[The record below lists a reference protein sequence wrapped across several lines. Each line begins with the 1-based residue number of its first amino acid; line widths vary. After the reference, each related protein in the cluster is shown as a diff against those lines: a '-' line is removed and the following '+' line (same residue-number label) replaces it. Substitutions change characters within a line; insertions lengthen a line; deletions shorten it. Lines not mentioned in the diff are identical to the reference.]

1 MQEIEFM
8 FQVPV
13 KKRKALQKAFTL
25 LKAEPIHLA
34 AQYFDTADQTL
45 AKHCIAIRRRQE
57 NDTWKQTFKALNT
70 AKALSRFELEFDIE
84 PPETT
89 TLDLD
94 NYKKDYSVIYKN
106 LKRALGLPLPTL
118 ELLFETNIQRLRVLQ
133 DVGSITLEI
142 ALDIGKIFK
151 EQSSV
156 DIFEIEFELK
166 QGSIEDLI
174 AFIQHWIQKY
184 QLSLDTHSKSDYGLQ
199 VVHQQTYFPAQY
211 QTALVLNRS
220 SSEAEALQSILAN
233 CLQHLLPNAS
243 SIARQQ
249 YSSEHIHQARV
260 AIRRLRSALKSFA
273 AWSDDIQPHWKAELT
288 TIFQALGGTRD
299 IDALNEDLLPQL
311 IEAGYLLDHLAPT
324 TETISDV
331 CALFQRPETTKLW
344 LELILFTEQEL
355 DSPSKSK
362 LKKHALKVI
371 QALHHKICVH
381 AEHFSQLEDEEK
393 HRVRKQV
400 KQLRYSIEFVASLLD
415 AKALKTYLK
424 KLKAVQES
432 LGHYNDLVVADALFQ
447 QAPEPEAAYSFATG
461 WIAAEKNRM
470 LKLVEQ
476 QMMQFSQTKPLK

>member
-1 MQEIEFM
+1 MQEIEFK

-45 AKHCIAIRRRQE
+45 AKHCIAIRRRLE
-57 NDTWKQTFKALNT
+57 NDEWKQTFKAVNS
-70 AKALSRFELEFDIE
+70 AKALSRFEVEFDIA
-84 PPETT
+84 PPETAI
-89 TLDLD
+89 LELD
-94 NYKKDYSVIYKN
+94 NYEPYPTVYKK
-106 LKRALGLPLPTL
+106 LKCALGLSLPTL
-118 ELLFETNIQRLRVLQ
+118 ELLFETKIQRLCVLQ
-133 DVGSITLEI
+133 NVGSSAVEI

-174 AFIQHWIQKY
+174 AFIQAWVQKY
-184 QLSLDTHSKSDYGLQ
+184 QLTLDTHSKSDYGLQ
-199 VVHQQTYFPAQY
+199 AVRQQSSFPAQY
-211 QTALVLNRS
+211 QTPLVLNRS
-220 SSEAEALQSILAN
+220 SNETKALQSMVAN
-233 CLQHLLPNAS
+233 CLQHLLPNTS

-249 YSSEHIHQARV
+249 YSSEHVHQARV

-273 AWSDDIQPHWKAELT
+273 AWSEAMQPHWKKELT

-311 IEAGYLLDHLAPT
+311 IEAGYPLDHLAPS
-324 TETISDV
+324 TEAITDV
-331 CALFQRPETTKLW
+331 CALFQRPETTQLW

-371 QALHHKICVH
+371 QALHHKICAH

-393 HRVRKQV
+393 HRIRKQV
-400 KQLRYSIEFVASLLD
+400 KQLRYSVEFVASLLD
-415 AKALKTYLK
+415 AKALRTYLK

-476 QMMQFSQTKPLK
+476 QLIQFSQTKPLK

>member
-1 MQEIEFM
+1 MQEIEFK

-45 AKHCIAIRRRQE
+45 ANHCIAIRRRQE
-57 NDTWKQTFKALNT
+57 NNEWKQTFKAVNT
-70 AKALSRFELEFDIE
+70 AKALSRFELEFGIA

-94 NYKKDYSVIYKN
+94 NYKKDYSAIYKK

-118 ELLFETNIQRLRVLQ
+118 ELLFETKIQRLRVLQ
-133 DVGSITLEI
+133 DVGSSTVEI

-151 EQSSV
+151 EQNSV

-174 AFIQHWIQKY
+174 AFIRPWVQKY
-184 QLSLDTHSKSDYGLQ
+184 QLSLDTHSKSDYGLLA
-199 VVHQQTYFPAQY
+199 VRQQSSFSAQY
-211 QTALVLNRS
+211 QTPLVLNRS
-220 SSEAEALQSILAN
+220 SSEVEALQSIVAN

-249 YSSEHIHQARV
+249 YSTEHVHQARV
-260 AIRRLRSALKSFA
+260 AIRRLRTALKSFA
-273 AWSDDIQPHWKAELT
+273 AWSDAIQPHWKAELT

-311 IEAGYLLDHLAPT
+311 IEAGYPLDHLAPS
-324 TETISDV
+324 TEAITDV
-331 CALFQRPETTKLW
+331 CALFQRPETTQLW

-355 DSPSKSK
+355 ASPSKSK

-371 QALHHKICVH
+371 QALHHKIRAH
-381 AEHFSQLEDEEK
+381 AEHFSQLEDEK
-393 HRVRKQV
+393 NTVFANKSNNCV
-400 KQLRYSIEFVASLLD
+400 IALSLWRL
-415 AKALKTYLK
+415 YLMQ
-424 KLKAVQES
+424 KL
-432 LGHYNDLVVADALFQ
+432 
-447 QAPEPEAAYSFATG
+447 
-461 WIAAEKNRM
+461 
-470 LKLVEQ
+470 
-476 QMMQFSQTKPLK
+476 

>member
-1 MQEIEFM
+1 MQEIEFK

-57 NDTWKQTFKALNT
+57 NGEWKQTFKAVNS
-70 AKALSRFELEFDIE
+70 AKVLSRFELEFDIA

-94 NYKKDYSVIYKN
+94 NYKAYPAAYKK
-106 LKRALGLPLPTL
+106 LKRALELPLTTL

-133 DVGSITLEI
+133 NVGSSTVEI

-174 AFIQHWIQKY
+174 AFIQPWIQKY
-184 QLSLDTHSKSDYGLQ
+184 QLNLDTHSKSDYGLLAVRQ
-199 VVHQQTYFPAQY
+199 KSCFPAQY
-211 QTALVLNRS
+211 QTLLVLNKT
-220 SSEAEALQSILAN
+220 SSEAEALQSIVAN

-249 YSSEHIHQARV
+249 YSSEHVHQARV
-260 AIRRLRSALKSFA
+260 AIRRLRTALKSFA
-273 AWSDDIQPHWKAELT
+273 AWSEDIQPHWKKELT

-311 IEAGYLLDHLAPT
+311 IEAGYPLDHLAPS
-324 TETISDV
+324 TEAITYV
-331 CALFQRPETTKLW
+331 CPLFQRPETTQLW

-355 DSPSKSK
+355 DSPSKAK

-371 QALHHKICVH
+371 QALHHKIRAH

-393 HRVRKQV
+393 HRIRKQV

-415 AKALKTYLK
+415 AKALKIYLK

-447 QAPEPEAAYSFATG
+447 QATEPDAAYSFATG

-476 QMMQFSQTKPLK
+476 ELRLFSQTKQLK

>member
-1 MQEIEFM
+1 MQEIEFK

-57 NDTWKQTFKALNT
+57 NDEWKQTFKAVNS
-70 AKALSRFELEFDIE
+70 AKVLSRLELEFDIA

-94 NYKKDYSVIYKN
+94 NYKAYPAAYKK
-106 LKRALGLPLPTL
+106 LKRALGLPQTTL

-133 DVGSITLEI
+133 DVGNSTVEI

-151 EQSSV
+151 EQNSV

-166 QGSIEDLI
+166 QGLIEDLI
-174 AFIQHWIQKY
+174 AFIRPWVQKY
-184 QLSLDTHSKSDYGLQ
+184 QLTLDTHSKSDYGLLA
-199 VVHQQTYFPAQY
+199 VRQQSSFSAQY
-211 QTALVLNRS
+211 QTPLVLNRS
-220 SSEAEALQSILAN
+220 SSEVEALQSIMAN

-249 YSSEHIHQARV
+249 YSSEHVHQTRV
-260 AIRRLRSALKSFA
+260 AIRRLRTALKSFA
-273 AWSDDIQPHWKAELT
+273 AWSENIQPHWKKELT

-311 IEAGYLLDHLAPT
+311 IEAGYPLDHLAPS
-324 TETISDV
+324 TEAISDV
-331 CALFQRPETTKLW
+331 CALFQRPETTQLW

-355 DSPSKSK
+355 DPPSKTK

-371 QALHHKICVH
+371 HALHHKICAH
-381 AEHFSQLEDEEK
+381 AEHFSLLEDEEK

-400 KQLRYSIEFVASLLD
+400 KQLRYSIEFLASLLD

-424 KLKAVQES
+424 KLKAVQEN

-447 QAPEPEAAYSFATG
+447 QAPEPEVAYSFATG

-476 QMMQFSQTKPLK
+476 QLILFSQTKKLK

>member
-1 MQEIEFM
+1 MQEIEFK

-13 KKRKALQKAFTL
+13 KKRKALQKAFSL

-34 AQYFDTADQTL
+34 AQYFDTAEQTL

-57 NDTWKQTFKALNT
+57 NDEWKQTFKAVNN
-70 AKALSRFELEFDIE
+70 AKALSRFELEFDIA

-89 TLDLD
+89 TLDLHSYD
-94 NYKKDYSVIYKN
+94 AYPAVYKQ

-118 ELLFETNIQRLRVLQ
+118 KLIFETNIQRLRVLQ
-133 DVGSITLEI
+133 DVGNSTVEI

-174 AFIQHWIQKY
+174 AFIRPWIQKY
-184 QLSLDTHSKSDYGLQ
+184 QLLLDTHSKSDYGLLA
-199 VVHQQTYFPAQY
+199 VRQQSYFPAQY
-211 QTALVLNRS
+211 QTSLALDRS
-220 SSEAEALQSILAN
+220 SSEVEALQSIVAN
-233 CLQHLLPNAS
+233 CLQHLLPNFS

-249 YSSEHIHQARV
+249 HSSEHVHQTRV

-273 AWSDDIQPHWKAELT
+273 AWSDAIQPHWKTELT

-311 IEAGYLLDHLAPT
+311 IEAGYPLDHLAPS
-324 TETISDV
+324 TEVITDIS
-331 CALFQRPETTKLW
+331 ALFQRPETTQLW
-344 LELILFTEQEL
+344 LELILFTEQQL
-355 DSPSKSK
+355 DSPSKAK

-371 QALHHKICVH
+371 HALHHKICAH

-393 HRVRKQV
+393 HRIRKQV

-432 LGHYNDLVVADALFQ
+432 LGYYNDLVVAEALFQ
-447 QAPEPEAAYSFATG
+447 QATEPNVAYSFATG

-470 LKLVEQ
+470 LKLVEHELR
-476 QMMQFSQTKPLK
+476 QFSQTKKLK

>member
-1 MQEIEFM
+1 MQEIEFK

-25 LKAEPIHLA
+25 LKTEPIHLA

-57 NDTWKQTFKALNT
+57 NDEWKQTFKAVNT

-94 NYKKDYSVIYKN
+94 NYKKDYSAIYKK
-106 LKRALGLPLPTL
+106 LKRALGLPLPPL

-133 DVGSITLEI
+133 NIGSSTVEI
-142 ALDIGKIFK
+142 AIDIGKIFK

-174 AFIQHWIQKY
+174 AFIQPWIQKY

-199 VVHQQTYFPAQY
+199 AVRQQSYFPAQY
-211 QTALVLNRS
+211 QTPLVLNRS
-220 SSEAEALQSILAN
+220 LSEVEALQSIIAN

-249 YSSEHIHQARV
+249 YSSEHTHQARV
-260 AIRRLRSALKSFA
+260 SIRRLRTALKSFA
-273 AWSDDIQPHWKAELT
+273 AWSDAIQPHWKAELT

-311 IEAGYLLDHLAPT
+311 IEAGYPLDHLAPS
-324 TETISDV
+324 TEVITDIS
-331 CALFQRPETTKLW
+331 ALFQRPETTQLW
-344 LELILFTEQEL
+344 LELILFTEQKL
-355 DSPSKSK
+355 DSPSK
-362 LKKHALKVI
+362 A
-371 QALHHKICVH
+371 
-381 AEHFSQLEDEEK
+381 
-393 HRVRKQV
+393 
-400 KQLRYSIEFVASLLD
+400 
-415 AKALKTYLK
+415 
-424 KLKAVQES
+424 
-432 LGHYNDLVVADALFQ
+432 
-447 QAPEPEAAYSFATG
+447 
-461 WIAAEKNRM
+461 
-470 LKLVEQ
+470 
-476 QMMQFSQTKPLK
+476 

>member
-1 MQEIEFM
+1 MQEIEFK

-57 NDTWKQTFKALNT
+57 NDEWKQTFKAVDT
-70 AKALSRFELEFDIE
+70 AKVLSRLELEFDIA
-84 PPETT
+84 PPETAI
-89 TLDLD
+89 LDLD
-94 NYKKDYSVIYKN
+94 NYEAYPAAYKK

-118 ELLFETNIQRLRVLQ
+118 ELLFETNIQRLCVLQ
-133 DVGSITLEI
+133 NVRNSTVEI

-151 EQSSV
+151 AQSSV

-174 AFIQHWIQKY
+174 TFIRPWVQKY
-184 QLSLDTHSKSDYGLQ
+184 QLTLDTHSKSDYGLQ
-199 VVHQQTYFPAQY
+199 AVRQQSYFPAQY

-220 SSEAEALQSILAN
+220 SSEAEALQSMVAN
-233 CLQHLLPNAS
+233 CLQHLLPNTS

-249 YSSEHIHQARV
+249 YSSEHVHQARV
-260 AIRRLRSALKSFA
+260 AIRRLRTALKSFA
-273 AWSDDIQPHWKAELT
+273 AWSEATQPHWKTELT

-311 IEAGYLLDHLAPT
+311 IEAGYPLEHLAPS
-324 TETISDV
+324 TEAITDV
-331 CALFQRPETTKLW
+331 CALFQRPETTQLW

-355 DSPSKSK
+355 DSSSKTK

-371 QALHHKICVH
+371 QALHHKICAH

-393 HRVRKQV
+393 HRIRKQV
-400 KQLRYSIEFVASLLD
+400 KQLRYSIEFVTSLLD
-415 AKALKTYLK
+415 VKALKTYLK

-470 LKLVEQ
+470 LTLVEQ
-476 QMMQFSQTKPLK
+476 QLMLFSQTKKLK

>member
-1 MQEIEFM
+1 MQEIEFK
-8 FQVPV
+8 FQVPL
-13 KKRKALQKAFTL
+13 KKRKTLQKAFTL
-25 LKAEPIHLA
+25 LKAKPIHLA
-34 AQYFDTADQTL
+34 AQYFDTPEKTL
-45 AKHCIAIRRRQE
+45 AKYAIAIRRRQE
-57 NDTWKQTFKALNT
+57 NNQWKQTFKAVNT
-70 AKALSRFELEFDIE
+70 AKALSRFELEFDIS

-89 TLDLD
+89 TLDLKNYED
-94 NYKKDYSVIYKN
+94 YPAVYKK
-106 LKRALGLPLPTL
+106 LKRALGLPLATI
-118 ELLFETNIQRLRVLQ
+118 ELLFETDIQRLRILQ
-133 DVGSITLEI
+133 DVGSSTVEI
-142 ALDIGKIFK
+142 ALDIGKIFNK
-151 EQSSV
+151 QNSV

-174 AFIQHWIQKY
+174 AFIRPWVQKY

-199 VVHQQTYFPAQY
+199 VVRQHAYFPAQY
-211 QTALVLNRS
+211 QMPHVVSKS
-220 SSEAEALQSILAN
+220 SSQAKALQSMVAN

-249 YSSEHIHQARV
+249 YSSEHVHQARV
-260 AIRRLRSALKSFA
+260 AIRRLRTVLKSFA
-273 AWSDDIQPHWKAELT
+273 AWSNAIQPHWKTELT

-311 IEAGYLLDHLAPT
+311 IKAGYPLDHLAPS
-324 TETISDV
+324 TEVITDV
-331 CALFQRPETTKLW
+331 CALFQRPETMQLW
-344 LELILFTEQEL
+344 LELILFTEQQL
-355 DSPSKSK
+355 DSPSKAK

-371 QALHHKICVH
+371 HGLHHKICAH

-393 HRVRKQV
+393 HRIRKQV

-432 LGHYNDLVVADALFQ
+432 LGHYNDLVVAEALFQ

-476 QMMQFSQTKPLK
+476 QLMQFSQTQKLK

>member
-1 MQEIEFM
+1 MQEIEFK

-45 AKHCIAIRRRQE
+45 ANHCIAIRRRQE
-57 NDTWKQTFKALNT
+57 NDEWKQTFKAVNS
-70 AKALSRFELEFDIE
+70 AKALSRFELEFDIA
-84 PPETT
+84 PPETAI
-89 TLDLD
+89 LELD
-94 NYKKDYSVIYKN
+94 NYEAYPTVYKK
-106 LKRALGLPLPTL
+106 LKCALGLPLPTL

-133 DVGSITLEI
+133 DVGSSAVEV

-151 EQSSV
+151 EQNSV

-166 QGSIEDLI
+166 EGSIEDLI
-174 AFIQHWIQKY
+174 AFIRPWVQKY
-184 QLSLDTHSKSDYGLQ
+184 QLSLDTHSKSDYGLLA
-199 VVHQQTYFPAQY
+199 VRQQSSFSAQY
-211 QTALVLNRS
+211 QTPLVLNRS
-220 SSEAEALQSILAN
+220 SSEVEALQSIVAN

-249 YSSEHIHQARV
+249 YSTEHVHQARV
-260 AIRRLRSALKSFA
+260 AIRRLRTALKSFA
-273 AWSDDIQPHWKAELT
+273 AWSDAIQPHWKAELT
-288 TIFQALGGTRD
+288 TIFQALGGTRN

-311 IEAGYLLDHLAPT
+311 IEAGYPLDHLAPS
-324 TETISDV
+324 TEVITDIS
-331 CALFQRPETTKLW
+331 ALFQRPETTQLW
-344 LELILFTEQEL
+344 LELILFTEQKL
-355 DSPSKSK
+355 DSPSKAK

-371 QALHHKICVH
+371 HALHHNICAH

-415 AKALKTYLK
+415 AKALITYLK

-447 QAPEPEAAYSFATG
+447 QATEPNAAYGFAAG

-476 QMMQFSQTKPLK
+476 QLMQFSQTKKLK

>member
-1 MQEIEFM
+1 MQEIEFK

-57 NDTWKQTFKALNT
+57 NDEWKQTFKAVDT
-70 AKALSRFELEFDIE
+70 AKVLSRLELEFDIA

-89 TLDLD
+89 RLDLD
-94 NYKKDYSVIYKN
+94 NYKDYSAIYKK

-133 DVGSITLEI
+133 DVGSSTVEI

-151 EQSSV
+151 EQNSV

-166 QGSIEDLI
+166 QGSTEDLI
-174 AFIQHWIQKY
+174 AFIRPWVQKY

-199 VVHQQTYFPAQY
+199 AVRQQSSFSAQY
-211 QTALVLNRS
+211 QIPLVLNRS
-220 SSEAEALQSILAN
+220 SSEVEALQSILAN

-273 AWSDDIQPHWKAELT
+273 AWSDAIQPHWKAELT

-299 IDALNEDLLPQL
+299 TDALNEDLLPQL
-311 IEAGYLLDHLAPT
+311 IEAGYLLDHLAPSIKAIT
-324 TETISDV
+324 DV
-331 CALFQRPETTKLW
+331 CAIFQRPETTQLW

-371 QALHHKICVH
+371 QALHHKICAH

-393 HRVRKQV
+393 HRIRKQV
-400 KQLRYSIEFVASLLD
+400 KQLRYSIEFVTSLLD

-424 KLKAVQES
+424 NSKQFRKAWGTIMIWW
-432 LGHYNDLVVADALFQ
+432 L
-447 QAPEPEAAYSFATG
+447 
-461 WIAAEKNRM
+461 
-470 LKLVEQ
+470 
-476 QMMQFSQTKPLK
+476 QTPYFNKPRNQKPLIVLPQDGSPRKKIEC

>member
-1 MQEIEFM
+1 MQEIEFK

-57 NDTWKQTFKALNT
+57 NDAWKQTFKALNT
-70 AKALSRFELEFDIE
+70 AKALSRFELEFDIT

-89 TLDLD
+89 TLDLH
-94 NYKKDYSVIYKN
+94 NYKDYPTVYKK

-133 DVGSITLEI
+133 NIESSTVEI

-151 EQSSV
+151 EQNSV

-166 QGSIEDLI
+166 QGSTEDLI
-174 AFIQHWIQKY
+174 AFIRPWVQKY
-184 QLSLDTHSKSDYGLQ
+184 QLSLDTHSKSDYGLLA
-199 VVHQQTYFPAQY
+199 VRQQSCFPAQY
-211 QTALVLNRS
+211 QTLLLLNRS
-220 SSEAEALQSILAN
+220 SRETEALQSIVAN

-249 YSSEHIHQARV
+249 YSTEHVHQARV
-260 AIRRLRSALKSFA
+260 AIRRLRTALKSFA
-273 AWSDDIQPHWKAELT
+273 AWSEATQPHWKTELT

-311 IEAGYLLDHLAPT
+311 IEAGYPLDHLAPS
-324 TETISDV
+324 TEAITDV
-331 CALFQRPETTKLW
+331 CALFQRAETTQLW

-371 QALHHKICVH
+371 QALHHKICAH

-393 HRVRKQV
+393 HRIRKQV

-415 AKALKTYLK
+415 AKALKIYLK

-432 LGHYNDLVVADALFQ
+432 LGHYNDLVVAEALFQ

-461 WIAAEKNRM
+461 WIAAEKKRM

-476 QMMQFSQTKPLK
+476 QLMLFSQTKKLK

>member
-1 MQEIEFM
+1 MQEIEFK

-57 NDTWKQTFKALNT
+57 NDEWKQTFKAVDT
-70 AKALSRFELEFDIE
+70 AKALGRFELEFDIE

-94 NYKKDYSVIYKN
+94 NYKKDYSAIYKK

-118 ELLFETNIQRLRVLQ
+118 ELLFETKIQRLRVLQ
-133 DVGSITLEI
+133 DVGSITVEI

-174 AFIQHWIQKY
+174 AFIQAWIQKY

-199 VVHQQTYFPAQY
+199 AVRQQSYFPAQY
-211 QTALVLNRS
+211 QTPLVLNRS
-220 SSEAEALQSILAN
+220 SSEVEALQNILAN

-311 IEAGYLLDHLAPT
+311 IEAGYPLDYLPPS
-324 TETISDV
+324 TEAITDV
-331 CALFQRPETTKLW
+331 CALFRQPETTQLW

-355 DSPSKSK
+355 DSPSKTK

-371 QALHHKICVH
+371 QSLHHKICAH

-415 AKALKTYLK
+415 AKA
-424 KLKAVQES
+424 
-432 LGHYNDLVVADALFQ
+432 
-447 QAPEPEAAYSFATG
+447 
-461 WIAAEKNRM
+461 
-470 LKLVEQ
+470 
-476 QMMQFSQTKPLK
+476 

>member
-1 MQEIEFM
+1 MQEIEFK

-45 AKHCIAIRRRQE
+45 AKHCIVIRRRQE
-57 NDTWKQTFKALNT
+57 NDEWKQTFKAVDT
-70 AKALSRFELEFDIE
+70 AKVLSRLELEFDIA

-94 NYKKDYSVIYKN
+94 NYKDYSAIYKK

-118 ELLFETNIQRLRVLQ
+118 ELLFETNIQRLRILQ
-133 DVGSITLEI
+133 DVGNSTVEI

-151 EQSSV
+151 EQNSV

-174 AFIQHWIQKY
+174 AFIRPWVQKY
-184 QLSLDTHSKSDYGLQ
+184 QLTLDTHSKSDYGLLA
-199 VVHQQTYFPAQY
+199 VRQQSYFSAQY
-211 QTALVLNRS
+211 QTPLVLNRS
-220 SSEAEALQSILAN
+220 SSEVEALQSIVAN

-273 AWSDDIQPHWKAELT
+273 AWSDAIQPQWKAELT

-311 IEAGYLLDHLAPT
+311 IEAGYPLDHLAPS
-324 TETISDV
+324 TEAITDV
-331 CALFQRPETTKLW
+331 CALFQRPETTQLW

-355 DSPSKSK
+355 DSPSKTK
-362 LKKHALKVI
+362 LKKHALKLI
-371 QALHHKICVH
+371 HALHHKICAH

-393 HRVRKQV
+393 HRIRKQV
-400 KQLRYSIEFVASLLD
+400 KQLRYSIEFVAFLLD

-424 KLKAVQES
+424 KLKAVQEN
-432 LGHYNDLVVADALFQ
+432 LGHYNDLVVAEALFQ

-476 QMMQFSQTKPLK
+476 QLLLLSQTKKLK

>member
-1 MQEIEFM
+1 MQEIEFK

-57 NDTWKQTFKALNT
+57 NDEWKQTFKAVDT
-70 AKALSRFELEFDIE
+70 AKALGRFELEFDIE

-94 NYKKDYSVIYKN
+94 NYKKDYSAIYKK

-118 ELLFETNIQRLRVLQ
+118 ELLFETKIQRLRVLQ
-133 DVGSITLEI
+133 DVGSITVEI

-174 AFIQHWIQKY
+174 AFIQAWIQKY

-199 VVHQQTYFPAQY
+199 AVRQQSYFPAQY
-211 QTALVLNRS
+211 QTPLVLNRS
-220 SSEAEALQSILAN
+220 SSEVEALQNILAN

-311 IEAGYLLDHLAPT
+311 IEAGYPLDYLPPS
-324 TETISDV
+324 TEAITDV
-331 CALFQRPETTKLW
+331 CALFRQPETTQLW

-355 DSPSKSK
+355 DSPSKTK

-371 QALHHKICVH
+371 QSLHHKICAH

-424 KLKAVQES
+424 KTQSSSGKPR
-432 LGHYNDLVVADALFQ
+432 AL
-447 QAPEPEAAYSFATG
+447 
-461 WIAAEKNRM
+461 
-470 LKLVEQ
+470 
-476 QMMQFSQTKPLK
+476 

>member
-1 MQEIEFM
+1 MQEIEFK

-57 NDTWKQTFKALNT
+57 NGEWKQTFKAVNT

-94 NYKKDYSVIYKN
+94 NYKKDYSAIYKK

-118 ELLFETNIQRLRVLQ
+118 ELLFETKIQRLRVLQ
-133 DVGSITLEI
+133 DVGSITVEI

-174 AFIQHWIQKY
+174 AFIQAWIQKY

-199 VVHQQTYFPAQY
+199 VVRQQSCFPAQY
-211 QTALVLNRS
+211 QTPLVLNRS
-220 SSEAEALQSILAN
+220 SSEAEALQSMLGN

-311 IEAGYLLDHLAPT
+311 IEAGYPLDYLPPS
-324 TETISDV
+324 TEAITDV
-331 CALFQRPETTKLW
+331 CALFQRPETTQLW

-355 DSPSKSK
+355 DSPSKAK

-371 QALHHKICVH
+371 HALHDKICAH

-393 HRVRKQV
+393 HRIRKQV

-476 QMMQFSQTKPLK
+476 QLMLFSQTKKLK

>member
-1 MQEIEFM
+1 MQEIEFK

-45 AKHCIAIRRRQE
+45 AKHCIAIRRRLE
-57 NDTWKQTFKALNT
+57 NDAWKQTFKAVNS
-70 AKALSRFELEFDIE
+70 AKALSRFELEFDIA

-94 NYKKDYSVIYKN
+94 NYKDYSAIYKK
-106 LKRALGLPLPTL
+106 LKRALGLPLTAL
-118 ELLFETNIQRLRVLQ
+118 ELLFETNIQRLRILQ
-133 DVGSITLEI
+133 DAGNSTVEI

-151 EQSSV
+151 EQNSV

-174 AFIQHWIQKY
+174 AFIRPWVQKY

-199 VVHQQTYFPAQY
+199 VVRQQSYFPAQY
-211 QTALVLNRS
+211 QTPLVLNRS
-220 SSEAEALQSILAN
+220 SSQAEALQSMVAN

-249 YSSEHIHQARV
+249 YASEHVHQARV
-260 AIRRLRSALKSFA
+260 AIRRLRTVLKSFA
-273 AWSDDIQPHWKAELT
+273 AWSDAIQPHWKTELT

-311 IEAGYLLDHLAPT
+311 IEAGYPLDHLAPS
-324 TETISDV
+324 TEAITDV
-331 CALFQRPETTKLW
+331 CALFQRPETTQLL

-355 DSPSKSK
+355 DSPSKTK

-371 QALHHKICVH
+371 HGLDHKICAH
-381 AEHFSQLEDEEK
+381 AEHFSQLEDDEK
-393 HRVRKQV
+393 HRIRKQV
-400 KQLRYSIEFVASLLD
+400 KQLRYSIEFMASLLD

-424 KLKAVQES
+424 KLKTVQES
-432 LGHYNDLVVADALFQ
+432 LGHYNDLVVAEVLFL

-476 QMMQFSQTKPLK
+476 QLMQFNQTKKLK

>member
-1 MQEIEFM
+1 MQEIEFK

-57 NDTWKQTFKALNT
+57 NDEWKQTFKALNT
-70 AKALSRFELEFDIE
+70 AKALSRLELEFDIA

-94 NYKKDYSVIYKN
+94 NYEAYPAAYKK

-118 ELLFETNIQRLRVLQ
+118 ELLFETKIQRLRVLQ
-133 DVGSITLEI
+133 DVGNSTVEI

-174 AFIQHWIQKY
+174 AFIRPWIQKY
-184 QLSLDTHSKSDYGLQ
+184 KLSLDTHSKSDYGLLAVRQ
-199 VVHQQTYFPAQY
+199 KSCFPAQY
-211 QTALVLNRS
+211 QTLLVLNKT
-220 SSEAEALQSILAN
+220 SSEAETLQSIVAN

-249 YSSEHIHQARV
+249 YSSEHVHQARV
-260 AIRRLRSALKSFA
+260 AIRRLRTALKSFA
-273 AWSDDIQPHWKAELT
+273 AWSEDIQPHWNTELT

-311 IEAGYLLDHLAPT
+311 IEAGYLLDHLAPS
-324 TETISDV
+324 TEAISDV
-331 CALFQRPETTKLW
+331 CALFQRPETTQLW

-371 QALHHKICVH
+371 QALHHKICAH

-447 QAPEPEAAYSFATG
+447 QAPEPEAAYNFATG

-476 QMMQFSQTKPLK
+476 ELRQFSQIKKLK

>member
-1 MQEIEFM
+1 MQEIEFK

-57 NDTWKQTFKALNT
+57 NDEWKQTFKAVDT
-70 AKALSRFELEFDIE
+70 AKALGRFELEFDIE

-94 NYKKDYSVIYKN
+94 NYKKDYSAIYKK

-133 DVGSITLEI
+133 DVGSSTVEI

-151 EQSSV
+151 EQNSV

-166 QGSIEDLI
+166 QGSTEDLI
-174 AFIQHWIQKY
+174 AFIRPWVQKY

-199 VVHQQTYFPAQY
+199 AVRQQSSFSAQY
-211 QTALVLNRS
+211 QIPLVLNRS
-220 SSEAEALQSILAN
+220 SSEVEALQSILAN

-273 AWSDDIQPHWKAELT
+273 AWSDAIQPHWKAELT

-299 IDALNEDLLPQL
+299 TDALNEDLLPQL
-311 IEAGYLLDHLAPT
+311 IEAGYLLDHLAPS
-324 TETISDV
+324 TEAITDV
-331 CALFQRPETTKLW
+331 CAIFQRPETTQLW

-371 QALHHKICVH
+371 QALHHK
-381 AEHFSQLEDEEK
+381 
-393 HRVRKQV
+393 
-400 KQLRYSIEFVASLLD
+400 
-415 AKALKTYLK
+415 
-424 KLKAVQES
+424 
-432 LGHYNDLVVADALFQ
+432 
-447 QAPEPEAAYSFATG
+447 
-461 WIAAEKNRM
+461 
-470 LKLVEQ
+470 
-476 QMMQFSQTKPLK
+476 

>member
-1 MQEIEFM
+1 MQEIEFK

-45 AKHCIAIRRRQE
+45 VKHCIAIRRRQE
-57 NDTWKQTFKALNT
+57 NDEWKQTFKAVNS
-70 AKALSRFELEFDIE
+70 AKVLSRLELEFDIA

-94 NYKKDYSVIYKN
+94 NYKKDYSAIYKK

-133 DVGSITLEI
+133 NIESSTVEI

-151 EQSSV
+151 EQNSV

-166 QGSIEDLI
+166 QGSTEDLI
-174 AFIQHWIQKY
+174 AFIRPWVQKY
-184 QLSLDTHSKSDYGLQ
+184 QLSLDTHSKSDYGLLA
-199 VVHQQTYFPAQY
+199 VRQQSCFPAQY
-211 QTALVLNRS
+211 QTLLLLNRS
-220 SSEAEALQSILAN
+220 SRETEALQSIVAN

-249 YSSEHIHQARV
+249 YSTEHVHQARV
-260 AIRRLRSALKSFA
+260 AIRRLRTALKSFA
-273 AWSDDIQPHWKAELT
+273 AWSEATQPHWKTELT

-311 IEAGYLLDHLAPT
+311 IEAGYPLDHLAPS
-324 TETISDV
+324 TEAITDV
-331 CALFQRPETTKLW
+331 CALFQRAETTQLW

-355 DSPSKSK
+355 DSPSKTK

-371 QALHHKICVH
+371 QSLHHKICAH

-447 QAPEPEAAYSFATG
+447 QAPEPEAAYSFAAG

-476 QMMQFSQTKPLK
+476 QLIQFNQTKKLK

>member
-1 MQEIEFM
+1 MQEIEFK

-13 KKRKALQKAFTL
+13 KKRKALQKTFTL

-34 AQYFDTADQTL
+34 AQYFDTVDQTL
-45 AKHCIAIRRRQE
+45 AKHCIEIRRRLE
-57 NDTWKQTFKALNT
+57 NDAWKQTFKAVNS
-70 AKALSRFELEFDIE
+70 AKALSRFELEFDISL
-84 PPETT
+84 PETT

-94 NYKKDYSVIYKN
+94 NYEAYPAAYKK

-118 ELLFETNIQRLRVLQ
+118 ELLFETKIQRLRVLQ
-133 DVGSITLEI
+133 DVGNSTVEI

-174 AFIQHWIQKY
+174 AFIRPWIQKY
-184 QLSLDTHSKSDYGLQ
+184 KLSLDTHSKSDYGLLAVRQ
-199 VVHQQTYFPAQY
+199 KSCFPAQY
-211 QTALVLNRS
+211 QTLLVLNKT
-220 SSEAEALQSILAN
+220 SSEAETLQSIVAN

-249 YSSEHIHQARV
+249 YSSEHVHQARV
-260 AIRRLRSALKSFA
+260 AIRRLRTALKSFA
-273 AWSDDIQPHWKAELT
+273 AWSEDIQPHWKKELT

-311 IEAGYLLDHLAPT
+311 IEAGYPLDHLAPSIDA
-324 TETISDV
+324 ISDV
-331 CALFQRPETTKLW
+331 CALFQRAETTQLW

-355 DSPSKSK
+355 DSPSKAK

-371 QALHHKICVH
+371 HALHDKICAH

-393 HRVRKQV
+393 HRIRKQL
-400 KQLRYSIEFVASLLD
+400 KQLRYSIEFVTSLLD

-432 LGHYNDLVVADALFQ
+432 LGHYNDLVVAEALFQ

-476 QMMQFSQTKPLK
+476 QLIQFNQTKKLK

>member
-1 MQEIEFM
+1 MQEIEFK

-57 NDTWKQTFKALNT
+57 NDEWKQTFKAVDT
-70 AKALSRFELEFDIE
+70 AKALGRFELEFDIE

-94 NYKKDYSVIYKN
+94 NYKKDYSAIYKK

-118 ELLFETNIQRLRVLQ
+118 ELLFETKIQRLRVLQ
-133 DVGSITLEI
+133 DVGSITVEI

-174 AFIQHWIQKY
+174 AFIQAWIQKY

-199 VVHQQTYFPAQY
+199 AVRQQSYFPAQY
-211 QTALVLNRS
+211 QTPLVLNRS
-220 SSEAEALQSILAN
+220 SSEVEALQNILAN

-311 IEAGYLLDHLAPT
+311 IEAGYPLDYLPPS
-324 TETISDV
+324 TEAITDV
-331 CALFQRPETTKLW
+331 CALFRQPETTQLW

-355 DSPSKSK
+355 DSPSKTK

-371 QALHHKICVH
+371 QSLHHKICAH

-424 KLKAVQES
+424 KLKA
-432 LGHYNDLVVADALFQ
+432 
-447 QAPEPEAAYSFATG
+447 
-461 WIAAEKNRM
+461 
-470 LKLVEQ
+470 
-476 QMMQFSQTKPLK
+476 

>member
-1 MQEIEFM
+1 MQEIEFK

-34 AQYFDTADQTL
+34 AQYFDTVDQTL

-57 NDTWKQTFKALNT
+57 NDEWKQTFKAVNS
-70 AKALSRFELEFDIE
+70 AKALSRFELEFDIA

-94 NYKKDYSVIYKN
+94 NYTDYSAIYKK

-118 ELLFETNIQRLRVLQ
+118 ELLFETNIQRLRILQ
-133 DVGSITLEI
+133 DVGNSTVEI

-151 EQSSV
+151 EQNSV

-166 QGSIEDLI
+166 QGLIEDLI
-174 AFIQHWIQKY
+174 AFIRPWVQKY
-184 QLSLDTHSKSDYGLQ
+184 QLSLDTHSKSDYGLLA
-199 VVHQQTYFPAQY
+199 VRQQNCFPAQY
-211 QTALVLNRS
+211 QTLLLLNRS
-220 SSEAEALQSILAN
+220 SSETEALQSIVAN
-233 CLQHLLPNAS
+233 CLRHLLPNAS

-249 YSSEHIHQARV
+249 YSTEHVHQARV
-260 AIRRLRSALKSFA
+260 AIRRLRTALKSFA
-273 AWSDDIQPHWKAELT
+273 AWSEATQPHWKTELT

-311 IEAGYLLDHLAPT
+311 IEAGYPLDHLAPS
-324 TETISDV
+324 TEAITDV
-331 CALFQRPETTKLW
+331 CALFQRAETTQLW

-393 HRVRKQV
+393 HRIRKQV

-415 AKALKTYLK
+415 SKALKTYLK
-424 KLKAVQES
+424 NSKQFRKAWGTIMIWW
-432 LGHYNDLVVADALFQ
+432 L
-447 QAPEPEAAYSFATG
+447 
-461 WIAAEKNRM
+461 
-470 LKLVEQ
+470 
-476 QMMQFSQTKPLK
+476 QTLYFNKPRNQKPLIVLPQAGSPRKK

>member
-1 MQEIEFM
+1 MQEIEFK

-57 NDTWKQTFKALNT
+57 NDEWKQTFKAVDT
-70 AKALSRFELEFDIE
+70 AKALGRFELEFDIE

-94 NYKKDYSVIYKN
+94 NYKDYSAIYKK
-106 LKRALGLPLPTL
+106 LKRTLGLPLPTL

-133 DVGSITLEI
+133 DVGSSAVEI

-151 EQSSV
+151 EQNSV

-166 QGSIEDLI
+166 QGSIENLI
-174 AFIQHWIQKY
+174 AFIRPWVQKY
-184 QLSLDTHSKSDYGLQ
+184 QLTLDTHSKSDYGLQ
-199 VVHQQTYFPAQY
+199 VVRQQSSFPAQY
-211 QTALVLNRS
+211 QTPLVLNRS
-220 SSEAEALQSILAN
+220 SNKAEAVQSIVAN

-249 YSSEHIHQARV
+249 YSSEHVHQARV
-260 AIRRLRSALKSFA
+260 AIRGLRSALKSFS
-273 AWSDDIQPHWKAELT
+273 AWSNATQPHWKTELT

-311 IEAGYLLDHLAPT
+311 IEAGYPLDHLAPS
-324 TETISDV
+324 TESISDV
-331 CALFQRPETTKLW
+331 CALFQRPETTQLL

-355 DSPSKSK
+355 NSPSKTK

-371 QALHHKICVH
+371 HALHHKICAH

-400 KQLRYSIEFVASLLD
+400 KQLRYSIEFLASLLD

-424 KLKAVQES
+424 KLKAVQEN

-447 QAPEPEAAYSFATG
+447 QAPEPEVAYSFATG

-476 QMMQFSQTKPLK
+476 QLILFSQTKKLK

>member
-1 MQEIEFM
+1 MQEIEFK

-57 NDTWKQTFKALNT
+57 NDEWKQTFKAVDT
-70 AKALSRFELEFDIE
+70 AKALGRFELEFDIE

-94 NYKKDYSVIYKN
+94 NYKKDYSAIYKK

-133 DVGSITLEI
+133 DVGSSTVEI

-151 EQSSV
+151 EQNSV

-166 QGSIEDLI
+166 QGSTEDLI
-174 AFIQHWIQKY
+174 AFIRPWVQKY

-199 VVHQQTYFPAQY
+199 AVRQQSSFSAQY
-211 QTALVLNRS
+211 QIPLVLNRS
-220 SSEAEALQSILAN
+220 SSEVEALQSILAN

-273 AWSDDIQPHWKAELT
+273 AWSDAIQPHWKAELT

-299 IDALNEDLLPQL
+299 TDALNEDLLPQL
-311 IEAGYLLDHLAPT
+311 IEAGYLLDHLAPS
-324 TETISDV
+324 TEAITDV
-331 CALFQRPETTKLW
+331 CAIFQRPETTQLW

-371 QALHHKICVH
+371 QALHHKMP
-381 AEHFSQLEDEEK
+381 STL
-393 HRVRKQV
+393 
-400 KQLRYSIEFVASLLD
+400 ASL
-415 AKALKTYLK
+415 KMRKNTVFVNKSNNCVIAL
-424 KLKAVQES
+424 S
-432 LGHYNDLVVADALFQ
+432 L
-447 QAPEPEAAYSFATG
+447 
-461 WIAAEKNRM
+461 
-470 LKLVEQ
+470 
-476 QMMQFSQTKPLK
+476 

>member
-1 MQEIEFM
+1 MQEIEFK

-45 AKHCIAIRRRQE
+45 ANHCIAIRRRQE
-57 NDTWKQTFKALNT
+57 NNEWKQTFKAVDT
-70 AKALSRFELEFDIE
+70 AKALSRFELEFGIA

-89 TLDLD
+89 TLDLH
-94 NYKKDYSVIYKN
+94 NYEAYPAAYKK

-133 DVGSITLEI
+133 NVGSSTVEV

-151 EQSSV
+151 EQNSV

-174 AFIQHWIQKY
+174 AFIRPWVQKY
-184 QLSLDTHSKSDYGLQ
+184 QLNLDTHSKSDYGLQ

-220 SSEAEALQSILAN
+220 SNEAKALQSMVAN

-249 YSSEHIHQARV
+249 YSSEHVHQARV

-273 AWSDDIQPHWKAELT
+273 AWSEATQPHWKTELT
-288 TIFQALGGTRD
+288 TIFQALSGTRD
-299 IDALNEDLLPQL
+299 IDVLNEDLLPQL
-311 IEAGYLLDHLAPT
+311 IEAGYPLDHLAPS
-324 TETISDV
+324 TEAITDV
-331 CALFQRPETTKLW
+331 CALFQRPETTQLW

-371 QALHHKICVH
+371 QALHHKICAH

-476 QMMQFSQTKPLK
+476 QLMLFSQTKKLK

>member
-1 MQEIEFM
+1 MQEIEFK

-57 NDTWKQTFKALNT
+57 NDEWKQTFKAVDT
-70 AKALSRFELEFDIE
+70 AKALGRFELEFDIE

-94 NYKKDYSVIYKN
+94 NYKKDYSAIYKK

-118 ELLFETNIQRLRVLQ
+118 ELLFETKIQRLRVLQ
-133 DVGSITLEI
+133 DVGSITVEI

-174 AFIQHWIQKY
+174 AFIQAWIQKY

-199 VVHQQTYFPAQY
+199 AVRQQSYFPAQY
-211 QTALVLNRS
+211 QTPLVLNRS
-220 SSEAEALQSILAN
+220 SSEVEALQNILAN

-311 IEAGYLLDHLAPT
+311 IEAGYPLDYLPPS
-324 TETISDV
+324 TEAITDV
-331 CALFQRPETTKLW
+331 CALF
-344 LELILFTEQEL
+344 
-355 DSPSKSK
+355 
-362 LKKHALKVI
+362 
-371 QALHHKICVH
+371 
-381 AEHFSQLEDEEK
+381 
-393 HRVRKQV
+393 
-400 KQLRYSIEFVASLLD
+400 
-415 AKALKTYLK
+415 
-424 KLKAVQES
+424 
-432 LGHYNDLVVADALFQ
+432 
-447 QAPEPEAAYSFATG
+447 
-461 WIAAEKNRM
+461 
-470 LKLVEQ
+470 
-476 QMMQFSQTKPLK
+476 